1 MRWRLAELQSNPE
14 HKPGLAAALVPKVEA
29 SIEIIF
35 ESFFLLRDVWLKQ
48 HGFILNW
55 GTDNLFVRN
64 NEFRFNFQ
72 LSHVGILGKLG
83 TFYQLKGAVNAPQL
97 KERGKVF
104 FIYCLLGFD
113 SFLFSILACVE
124 LLALGIFIWKR
135 TEDFIL
141 LVGRK
146 TQTWSSVVRFP
157 ECHHDNFME
166 VTKWLPKLGRGTWLD
181 LLGLLNAVSILYSVN
196 IMDQN
201 ISSEISLSI
210 ILPHIP
216 IWDTPSKFRAVK
228 DILWRE
234 RPFNKCFFFWIN
246 PTA

>member
-1 MRWRLAELQSNPE
+1 MRHSSKREGKYFSYIASSALTVFYFQSWHVLSCWPW
-14 HKPGLAAALVPKVEA
+14 
-29 SIEIIF
+29 
-35 ESFFLLRDVWLKQ
+35 ESFF
-48 HGFILNW
+48 
-55 GTDNLFVRN
+55 
-64 NEFRFNFQ
+64 
-72 LSHVGILGKLG
+72 
-83 TFYQLKGAVNAPQL
+83 
-97 KERGKVF
+97 
-104 FIYCLLGFD
+104 
-113 SFLFSILACVE
+113 
-124 LLALGIFIWKR
+124 WKR

-141 LVGRK
+141 FVGRK

-157 ECHHDNFME
+157 DCHDGNFME
-166 VTKWLPKLGRGTWLD
+166 VAKWLPKLGRGTWLD

-216 IWDTPSKFRAVK
+216 IWDISSKFRAVK

-234 RPFNKCFFFWIN
+234 RHFNKCFFFWIN